1 LATQQPPRLEQGGA
15 HFSVWSEKAE
25 GISVCIFDGE
35 DREVRRIDM
44 KRQGEGRFT
53 AFVEDVAPGTRYGL
67 RARGRWDPA
76 NGHRFDENKLLVDP
90 AATLIDREFVQDKR
104 LCLRPDK
111 AVDTAPLMPKA
122 ILERLP
128 DVEKLPP
135 LFEPGG
141 LIYEVSVRS
150 FTRLHLDVPE
160 KDRGTLTGLRHPA
173 VIEHLKALGVGAVEL
188 MPVTAA
194 IDEPHLGE
202 LGLTNAW
209 GYNPVAFMALDP
221 RLAPRGIADLRDTVA
236 ALRQAGIGTILDLVF
251 NHTGEGDD
259 IGPTL
264 SLRGLDSGA
273 YYRHADGE
281 MVNDTGCGN
290 TVDCAHPAVVD
301 LVMGTLRHFVRHAGV
316 DGFRFD
322 LAPILGRN
330 AEGFDPNAPLLKAM
344 REDPVVGDRVLI
356 AEPWDIGPGGYQVG
370 NFGDPFIE
378 WNDRYRDDVRKFWR
392 GDGSIGALATRLA
405 GSFDLF
411 DEDRTRSV
419 NFIAA
424 HDGMTLADITAF
436 EEKHNEANGED
447 NRDGHDENLSWNNG
461 VEGAT
466 DDEAIIA
473 ARRRDRMAL
482 LGTLFASR
490 GTPMLTAGDEFG
502 RTQGGNNNA
511 YCHDDE
517 LSWLDWA
524 GRDRALEDWT
534 KALSDLRRRFP
545 ALREQTRLAHD
556 GEGPGGEAGWYGE
569 DGTALDAARWEE
581 EARRFVVKILATGD
595 EATPALAIV
604 VNGNHD
610 QWGFTLAEQGEGDW
624 EMLLTPD
631 PDREPW
637 LAPPR
642 SVTFQLFRR
651 RTDGDTS

>member
-1 LATQQPPRLEQGGA
+1 MARQQPPRLEQGGA
-15 HFSVWSEKAE
+15 HFSVWSERAE
-25 GISVCIFDGE
+25 GISISIFDE
-35 DREVRRIDM
+35 ADREVRTVDM
-44 KRQGEGRFT
+44 ERKGEDTFET
-53 AFVEDVAPGTRYGL
+53 FVDDVGPGTRYGL

-76 NGHRFDENKLLVDP
+76 NGYRFDEKKLLVDP

-111 AVDTAPLMPKA
+111 AVDTASLMPKA

-128 DVEKLPP
+128 DVEHRAPV
-135 LFEPGG
+135 FRPGG
-141 LIYEVSVRS
+141 LVYEVSVRS
-150 FTRLHLDVPE
+150 FTRLHPAVPE
-160 KDRGTLTGLRHPA
+160 KDRGTLAGLRHPA

-236 ALRQAGIGTILDLVF
+236 ALREAGIGTILDLVF

-259 IGPTL
+259 IGPVL

-322 LAPILGRN
+322 LAPILGRSD
-330 AEGFDPNAPLLKAM
+330 EGYSPDAPLLKAM
-344 REDPVVGDRVLI
+344 TGDRIVGDRMLI
-356 AEPWDIGPGGYQVG
+356 AEPWDIGPGGYQLG
-370 NFGDPFIE
+370 NFPHPFLE
-378 WNDRYRDDVRKFWR
+378 WSDRYRDDVRKFWR
-392 GDGSIGALATRLA
+392 GEGSVGALATRMA
-405 GSFDLF
+405 GSFDIF
-411 DEDRTRSV
+411 DADETRTV

-424 HDGMTLADITAF
+424 HDGMTLADITAY

-447 NRDGHDENLSWNNG
+447 NRDGHDENLSWNSG
-461 VEGAT
+461 VEGET
-466 DDEAIIA
+466 DDEAVLA

-482 LGTLFASR
+482 IATLLASR

-517 LSWLDWA
+517 ISWLDWE
-524 GRDRALEDWT
+524 GRDRALEAWS
-534 KALSDLRRRFP
+534 KAVSGLRERFP
-545 ALREQTRLAHD
+545 VLRSQARLAEDDAAWH
-556 GEGPGGEAGWYGE
+556 GE
-569 DGTALDAARWEE
+569 DGSVLDPARWEE
-581 EARRFVVKILATGD
+581 EGRRFLVKILATGD
-595 EATPALAIV
+595 EAEPALAIV

-610 QWGFTLAEQGEGDW
+610 QWGFTLPEREGGAW
-624 EMLLTPD
+624 QMLLTPD

-642 SVTFQLFRR
+642 SVSFHVFR
-651 RTDGDTS
+651 TNEEGTAG